1 MGGIDQKS
9 VQDTE
14 QMSEKEEIVHMDHSK
29 EEENILTETKMV
41 VNMENK
47 DVPEG
52 DRNLPNVDVA
62 FGSVDSEKD
71 FITGNFQDSLFLY
84 KKIEY
89 KNSCKI
95 II

>member
-9 VQDTE
+9 AQDTE
-14 QMSEKEEIVHMDHSK
+14 QMLEKEEIIHTDQSK
-29 EEENILTETKMV
+29 EEDNILTETKM

-52 DRNLPNVDVA
+52 DGNLPNVNVA

-71 FITGNFQDSLFLY
+71 FITGNFQNSVSL
-84 KKIEY
+84 
-89 KNSCKI
+89 
-95 II
+95 